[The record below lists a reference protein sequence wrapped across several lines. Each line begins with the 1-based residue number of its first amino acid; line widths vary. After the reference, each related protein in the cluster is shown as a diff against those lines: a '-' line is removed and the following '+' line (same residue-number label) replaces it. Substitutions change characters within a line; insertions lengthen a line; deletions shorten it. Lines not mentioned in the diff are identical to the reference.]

1 MIRLIRDQ
9 SAAIR
14 RSEPLRFTFDAVE
27 ITAHRGETVAEALM
41 AVGILALRRAAVDGG
56 PRGVFC
62 GMGLC
67 QECVVRIGG
76 TLIEACRVPVTEG
89 LCVQSASLR

>member
-9 SAAIR
+9 SALIS
-14 RSEPLRFTFDAVE
+14 RSEALRFTFDGVE
-27 ITAHRGETVAEALM
+27 VTAHRGETVAEALM
-41 AVGILALRRAAVDGG
+41 AGGILTLRHAPGDGG

-89 LCVQSASLR
+89 LSVQSASPR